1 MVDKYILVTGSS
13 SGIGEAL
20 CRIYSESGYQ
30 VVGVSRRE
38 GGDVGKEDTW
48 LKLTQKYPQVFSMMF
63 LNAGVAWWEE
73 GEEYRH
79 REELVRTNLLGVYYG
94 LHYADKLLRVGG
106 LVVVTSSVA
115 AYRPQPDTPLYDA
128 TKAAVSS
135 MIKSFAL
142 KFDGNYRV
150 IGIAPGFVNT
160 RLGGQ
165 EEVPEHLI
173 EQVPLRRAMIP
184 EELAVYI
191 KKITEIGYLNG
202 VDVVIDG
209 GLVNK

>member
-94 LHYADKLLRVGG
+94 LHYTDKLLRVGG

-115 AYRPQPDTPLYDA
+115 VYRPQPDTPLYDA

>member
-1 MVDKYILVTGSS
+1 LV
-13 SGIGEAL
+13 
-20 CRIYSESGYQ
+20 
-30 VVGVSRRE
+30 
-38 GGDVGKEDTW
+38 
-48 LKLTQKYPQVFSMMF
+48 
-63 LNAGVAWWEE
+63 
-73 GEEYRH
+73 
-79 REELVRTNLLGVYYG
+79 
-94 LHYADKLLRVGG
+94 
-106 LVVVTSSVA
+106 
-115 AYRPQPDTPLYDA
+115 
-128 TKAAVSS
+128 
-135 MIKSFAL
+135 KSFAL

>member
-48 LKLTQKYPQVFSMMF
+48 LKLTQKYPQVFSLMF

-73 GEEYRH
+73 GDEYRH

-94 LHYADKLLRVGG
+94 LHYAGKLLRVGG

>member
-1 MVDKYILVTGSS
+1 MDKYVLVTGSS

-20 CRIYSESGYQ
+20 CRIYFESGYQ

-48 LKLTQKYPQVFSMMF
+48 LKLAQKYPRVFSIMF

-94 LHYADKLLRVGG
+94 LHYTDKLLRVGG

-135 MIKSFAL
+135 LVKSFAL

-191 KKITEIGYLNG
+191 KKISEIGYLNG

-209 GLVNK
+209 GLINR